1 MRTDKSLVSCQELS
15 ADNGEKQERSLFS
28 EEGKIDKKLDSNFT
42 LIPEGDNFFPY
53 EQLVFGQFQSS
64 KTSFEISAVFQN
76 SMRKKIDRL
85 DEGGPSSSDITLNY
99 TLHKN
104 GTLFWYVLI
113 ITVIFLVLLILNI
126 VIVS

>member
-1 MRTDKSLVSCQELS
+1 M
-15 ADNGEKQERSLFS
+15 
-28 EEGKIDKKLDSNFT
+28 
-42 LIPEGDNFFPY
+42 IPEGDNFFPY

-76 SMRKKIDRL
+76 SMKKKIDRL
-85 DEGGPSSSDITLNY
+85 DEGGSSSNDVTMNY

-113 ITVIFLVLLILNI
+113 ITIIFIVLLILNI